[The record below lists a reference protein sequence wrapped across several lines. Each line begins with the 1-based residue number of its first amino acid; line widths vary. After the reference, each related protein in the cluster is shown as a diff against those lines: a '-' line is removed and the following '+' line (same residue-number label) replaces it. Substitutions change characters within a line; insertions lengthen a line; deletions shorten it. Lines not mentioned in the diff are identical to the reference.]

1 MTWHEFVER
10 LETLQHD
17 NQTNIALKL
26 NPRVALLPHPIQ
38 RYDDPFLP
46 FGKAVIQATRALV
59 CAYVFDLAAYLS
71 VGAAGAIALERTIA
85 YLAGAIPTILHA
97 PFTGQ
102 GYSAMADSTG
112 FGVNA
117 ITVITDEDLQFYL
130 QNPPFAAFQMRD
142 DGGVPESGG
151 SYHRAAQSISLRGKR
166 NPILRLRVTGDDILY
181 GNGTNDFADILRQ
194 SVDQMRQ
201 HES

>member
-1 MTWHEFVER
+1 MAWHEFVQR
-10 LETLQHD
+10 LETIQQKH
-17 NQTNIALKL
+17 QTNVALKL

-46 FGKAVIQATRALV
+46 FGKAVIQATRDLV

-85 YLAGAIPTILHA
+85 YLAGDVPTILHA

-112 FGVNA
+112 FGVSA
-117 ITVITDEDLQFYL
+117 ITVVTDGDLQFYL

-142 DGGVPESGG
+142 DDVVPKQGGN
-151 SYHRAAQSISLRGKR
+151 YFAAANTMYLHGEQSQ
-166 NPILRLRVTGDDILY
+166 ILTMRVTGDDILY
-181 GNGTNDFADILRQ
+181 GNGTNEFADMLRQ
-194 SVDQMRQ
+194 SIEQMR
-201 HES
+201 HHDH